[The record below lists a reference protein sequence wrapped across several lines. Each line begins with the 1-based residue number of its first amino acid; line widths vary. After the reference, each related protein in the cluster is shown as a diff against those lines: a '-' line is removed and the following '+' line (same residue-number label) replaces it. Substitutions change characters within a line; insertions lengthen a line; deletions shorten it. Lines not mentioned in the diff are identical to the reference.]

1 MTMKDTM
8 QKKFDNL
15 DDLKLTNSLLI
26 MQENVSEW
34 CNARPENEQLKE
46 VREALLNVTFITNKL
61 QLDRGTYHLAIDQYR
76 NQSTRSIERARKADE
91 RIAELEKQ
99 LSIYKKK
106 EELGL

>member
-1 MTMKDTM
+1 MRETM

-26 MQENVSEW
+26 MQENVSNW
-34 CNARPENEQLKE
+34 CKAKPENEQLKE

-61 QLDRGTYHLAIDQYR
+61 QLDRGNYHLAIDQYR
-76 NQSTRSIERARKADE
+76 SQSIRSIERARKADE
-91 RIAELEKQ
+91 RIAELEKE
-99 LSIYKKK
+99 LAVYKKK

>member
-1 MTMKDTM
+1 MRETM

-26 MQENVSEW
+26 MQENVSNW
-34 CNARPENEQLKE
+34 CKAKPQNEQLKE

-61 QLDRGTYHLAIDQYR
+61 QLDRGNYHLAIDQYR
-76 NQSTRSIERARKADE
+76 SQSIRSIERARKADE

-99 LSIYKKK
+99 LAVYKKK

>member
-1 MTMKDTM
+1 MRETM

-26 MQENVSEW
+26 MQENVSNW
-34 CNARPENEQLKE
+34 CKAKPENKQLKE

-61 QLDRGTYHLAIDQYR
+61 QLDRGNYHLAIDQYR
-76 NQSTRSIERARKADE
+76 SQSIRSIERARKADE
-91 RIAELEKQ
+91 RIAELEKE
-99 LSIYKKK
+99 LAVYKKK

>member
-1 MTMKDTM
+1 MRDTM

-26 MQENVSEW
+26 MQENVIEW

-106 EELGL
+106 EELRL

>member
-1 MTMKDTM
+1 MRDTM

-26 MQENVSEW
+26 MQENVIEW

>member
-1 MTMKDTM
+1 MRDTM

-26 MQENVSEW
+26 MQESVKGW
-34 CNARPENEQLKE
+34 CEARPDNEQLKQ

-76 NQSTRSIERARKADE
+76 NQSTRSIERARRAEEK
-91 RIAELEKQ
+91 IAELEKE
-99 LSIYKKK
+99 LAVFKKAK
-106 EELGL
+106 ELGL

>member
-1 MTMKDTM
+1 MRDIM

-26 MQENVSEW
+26 MQENVIEW

>member
-1 MTMKDTM
+1 M

-26 MQENVSEW
+26 MQENVSNW
-34 CNARPENEQLKE
+34 CKAKPQNEQLKE

-61 QLDRGTYHLAIDQYR
+61 QLDRGNYHLAIDQYR
-76 NQSTRSIERARKADE
+76 SQSIRSIERARKADE

-99 LSIYKKK
+99 LAVYKKK